1 MEDSAETATVTSK
14 SMVNIPARIRRKY
27 GFNKG
32 TKVLF
37 VEQDGSVLMIPL
49 MSLREMRGLGRD
61 HAEQIIES
69 IKELEAEHREE
80 ARNE

>member
-1 MEDSAETATVTSK
+1 MEDSVETATVTSK

>member
-1 MEDSAETATVTSK
+1 
-14 SMVNIPARIRRKY
+14 MVNIPARIRRKY